1 MGSKQDETMCYL
13 EHVWFSLP
21 SWRKD
26 LTQASV
32 LCSTL
37 GWPPAIPQFGTI
49 VRGPLHHIQIIK
61 CIGPSTYKCGLSLV
75 ALTYI
80 GTTACYAWQAGLL
93 ALQGCY
99 LASDTHHHPFCS
111 SFPELLFS
119 QCVNATEMPIA

>member
-1 MGSKQDETMCYL
+1 MCYL

-75 ALTYI
+75 ALTYMEQQPVTL
-80 GTTACYAWQAGLL
+80 GRLACWPDKAV
-93 ALQGCY
+93 
-99 LASDTHHHPFCS
+99 T
-111 SFPELLFS
+111 
-119 QCVNATEMPIA
+119 